1 MKRENW
7 PVWVAI
13 ATTTALCLVE
23 LHGLNERVSVLVHSR
38 MVDTQNATSR
48 WREMDGI
55 ALSISTYRDPV
66 ETEAEF
72 VKRHQ
77 AAVEAMTKRVGD
89 SARNEHVEHR

>member
-1 MKRENW
+1 MKLIDW
-7 PVWVAI
+7 LGSLVALGLI
-13 ATTTALCLVE
+13 LMGFE
-23 LHGLNERVSVLVHSR
+23 LHGLNERVGVLVHSR

-55 ALSISTYRDPV
+55 ALSISTYRDPI
-66 ETEAEF
+66 ETEEEF

-89 SARNEHVEHR
+89 SARSERVEHR

>member
-1 MKRENW
+1 VKLIDW
-7 PVWVAI
+7 LGSLVALGLI
-13 ATTTALCLVE
+13 LMGFE
-23 LHGLNERVSVLVHSR
+23 LHGLNERVGVLVHSR

-89 SARNEHVEHR
+89 SARSERVEHR